1 MDLLNKYRDS
11 IIDDPNVS
19 SQYVSGVPSPMMNY
33 QSKYT
38 GGDEET
44 D

>member
-19 SQYVSGVPSPMMNY
+19 SQYVSNVQSPMMHY
-33 QSKYT
+33 QPKYT